1 MVYFLSMKSG
11 IHPQWYNDAK
21 VTCACGN
28 TFTVGASKP
37 DIRIDICA
45 KCHPFFTGEMKF
57 VDTLGRVERFQQ
69 KQVQAKAQSQKLA
82 DKKKKKAEQQIAAEH
97 RPRSLKEMLMGGK

>member
-1 MVYFLSMKSG
+1 MKQA
-11 IHPQWYNDAK
+11 IHPQWYPEAR

-28 TFTVGASKP
+28 TFTVGATKP
-37 DIRIDICA
+37 EIKVEICA

-69 KQVQAKAQSQKLA
+69 KQVAAAAQATKLA
-82 DKKKKKAEQQIAAEH
+82 DKKKKKAEHEAQLRQ
-97 RPRSLKEMLMGGK
+97 PKSLKDMLMGLK